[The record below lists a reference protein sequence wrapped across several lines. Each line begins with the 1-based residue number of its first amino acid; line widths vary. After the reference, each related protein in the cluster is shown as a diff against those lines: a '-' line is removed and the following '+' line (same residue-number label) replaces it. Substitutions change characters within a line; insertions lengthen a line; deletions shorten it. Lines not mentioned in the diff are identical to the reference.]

1 MFLIIFIFEGFT
13 YEKSCKLINTSLIPM
28 TFKLHVPSDGV
39 GIKASTVATSFLE
52 GTLIKDHDK
61 IEKNPIEFE
70 IFPSIGTLLPSTK
83 TDIQVWPYFL
93 VYMFL

>member
-28 TFKLHVPSDGV
+28 TFKLHVPSAGV

-70 IFPSIGTLLPSTK
+70 IFPSSGTLLPSTK
-83 TDIQVWPYFL
+83 IDIQVWPYFL